1 MCYYFDD
8 IMEVKDINID
18 NFLLDKRSYKNI
30 LIYKKLMD
38 EKPLRVI
45 FYKVDR
51 IIKIHDGIRYLE
63 LWYLL

>member
-8 IMEVKDINID
+8 IMEVKDINVD

-45 FYKVDR
+45 FYKVDG
-51 IIKIHDGIRYLE
+51 IIKIHHGIRYLE
-63 LWYLL
+63 L

>member
-8 IMEVKDINID
+8 IMEVKDINVD

-38 EKPLRVI
+38 EKTIACYFL
-45 FYKVDR
+45 
-51 IIKIHDGIRYLE
+51 
-63 LWYLL
+63 

>member
-45 FYKVDR
+45 FYKVDG

-63 LWYLL
+63 L